1 MSNTIKKD
9 KNVSDF
15 TLLLDSW
22 VQKSPVIA
30 LEKDKSRPE
39 LNIAE
44 YRYDHDTDRYSVKQ
58 KDGSYR
64 SVSVD
69 QIAEKFAET
78 TNPDKEKWSFG
89 NWMGVIFS
97 FGLWKPKGSQKLQ
110 RERDYAK
117 WTVIDAL
124 KKSGKIS
131 EATYEKQRNKY
142 KTVSVLRGKEL
153 VDYLHT
159 GKLPI
164 SAEERNKQIE
174 QLLNS
179 DKIETTAKTK
189 VTYGHIKDKIRNSVD
204 SHNVRYKHDNN
215 KAYMGL
221 VSLSKNICERLDLI
235 PLVDSKTGKQY
246 LFTAGYVAGLADD
259 HEKFHDFADT
269 MEKFDQFL
277 DTYNQDKLPKTF
289 GEGAT
294 PLSVMYDVILTA
306 ALLPKDTFAR
316 PYALVTDLIKKDP
329 ALFQELCHSDSPA
342 KVLGKYGIR
351 KETDLQK
358 TGNDFVMK

>member
-15 TLLLDSW
+15 ALLLDSW

-30 LEKDKSRPE
+30 LEKSKDNPE

-44 YRYDHDTDRYSVKQ
+44 CRYDHDTGRFSMKR
-58 KDGSYR
+58 KSGSYR

-69 QIAEKFAET
+69 QIAEKFADA
-78 TNPDKEKWSFG
+78 TNPNKEKWSFG
-89 NWMGVIFS
+89 EWMGVIFS
-97 FGLWKPKGSQKLQ
+97 FGLWKPKGSPKLQ

-142 KTVSVLRGKEL
+142 KTVSTLRGKEL

-159 GKLPI
+159 GELPV
-164 SAEERNKQIE
+164 SAEERDKQIA

-179 DKIETTAKTK
+179 DKIETTAKAK
-189 VTYGHIKDKIRNSVD
+189 VTYGHIKEKIRNAVD
-204 SHNVRYKHDNN
+204 SHNVRYKHSN
-215 KAYMGL
+215 KKNYMSL
-221 VSLSKNICERLDLI
+221 VSLSNNICSRLDLI
-235 PLVDSKTGKQY
+235 PQVDSKKGKQY

-259 HEKFHDFADT
+259 PEKFHDFADT
-269 MEKFDQFL
+269 MEKFNQFIENSKL
-277 DTYNQDKLPKTF
+277 DIPKTF

-294 PLSVMYDVILTA
+294 ELSVMFDVILTA

-316 PYALVTDLIKKDP
+316 PYALVADMIKKDP

-342 KVLGKYGIR
+342 KVLENHGIR

-358 TGNDFVMK
+358 TDNDFVKV